1 MSQVGLTP
9 FCCSEEKT
17 LETKAV
23 ILSAPGKLGL
33 DNVGIVPPAA
43 DDIVV
48 AIKHSGI
55 STGTEKLFWLGEMP
69 PFPGMGYPLIPGYEA
84 AGEVIEAGADSGY
97 RVGEHVFVPGAS
109 CYEGAFG
116 LFGAAA
122 ETLVTKASRVTR
134 IDRGHGAAGALLA
147 LAATARHAMAGPN
160 KAVPDLIIGHGV
172 LGRLLARLTVASGAP
187 APTVWEVDP
196 IRMGGAVGYEV
207 TTPENDARRDYKS
220 VYDASGRGDLLNDWI
235 GRIAKGGEIVL
246 AGFYSAPLQFAFPPA
261 FMKEARF
268 RISAEWTPDDMTAT
282 KALVEAG
289 VLELADL
296 ITHQQPA
303 ELASGAYETAFTDP
317 ACLKMI
323 LNWGTA

>member
-1 MSQVGLTP
+1 MFQSCTLGR
-9 FCCSEEKT
+9 KA

-23 ILSAPGKLGL
+23 ILSAPGKLAL
-33 DNVGIVPPAA
+33 DQVGIVPPAA

-48 AIKHSGI
+48 AIRHSGI
-55 STGTEKLFWLGEMP
+55 STGTEKLFWTGEMP

-122 ETLVTKASRVTR
+122 QTLVTKASRVTR
-134 IDRGHGAAGALLA
+134 IDRGLGAAGALLA

-172 LGRLLARLTVASGAP
+172 LGRLLARLTIASGAP

-196 IRMGGAVGYEV
+196 IRMGGASGYEV
-207 TTPENDARRDYKS
+207 TTPEADARRDYKS

-246 AGFYSAPLQFAFPPA
+246 AGFYTAPLQFAFPPA

-268 RISAEWTPDDMTAT
+268 RISAEWAADDMTAT

-289 VLELADL
+289 TLELADL

-303 ELASGAYETAFTDP
+303 EAAGTAYETAFTDP